1 MSSPPFQAQPTSV
14 FPRSG
19 HRSRKRRRRRRRC
32 RGRGRREFF
41 PPYLG
46 YRPLPLILH
55 FIEKKLPPFTN
66 EKKII
71 VVLSQIATVFHEMGS
86 HHRQVVILVPDD
98 KLNFF
103 DILRKKL
110 ARTKTVQLFICDQ
123 WCPPWLMPVSS
134 KSDQI
139 VKKITSKHSLKNLYL
154 FKPNLT

>member
-1 MSSPPFQAQPTSV
+1 
-14 FPRSG
+14 
-19 HRSRKRRRRRRRC
+19 
-32 RGRGRREFF
+32 
-41 PPYLG
+41 
-46 YRPLPLILH
+46 
-55 FIEKKLPPFTN
+55 
-66 EKKII
+66 
-71 VVLSQIATVFHEMGS
+71 MGS
-86 HHRQVVILVPDD
+86 HHRQVVILVLDD
-98 KLNFF
+98 KLIFF